1 MMKQILPSA
10 CKSLVTGF
18 IFILFSCNH
27 IPTEADA
34 VKKNQEGV
42 TYMNEGKYTQALT
55 AFKEAIK
62 NPKLSTIS
70 KGTIYRNMALAF
82 HELLKIDS
90 SIHYSTLAAK
100 CYRKNS
106 YDYLVNMAS
115 VDLLT
120 GKTSAALSR
129 LLKAAAMNPD
139 DMAVNNTLGLIYLGD
154 YDDDYADPEKALQYN
169 KKAFEAANN
178 RITEDILGRNYYDL
192 GNYELAEMHYEKIHD
207 QYPDVLT
214 YKLNIGM
221 IKFKLKKMLEADL
234 MFSKV
239 IAEDSSY
246 KETIEIFKENNR

>member
-1 MMKQILPSA
+1 MKQVFTSIYKLLIA
-10 CKSLVTGF
+10 GF
-18 IFILFSCNH
+18 VFIPFSCNH

-42 TYMNEGKYTQALT
+42 NYMNEGKCELALT

-62 NPKLSTIS
+62 NPKLSTLS

-106 YDYLVNMAS
+106 YDYLVNMAN

-120 GKTSAALSR
+120 GKTKTALSK
-129 LLKAAAMNPD
+129 LLKAASMNPD
-139 DMAVNNTLGLIYLGD
+139 DLSVNNTLGLIYLGD
-154 YDDDYADPEKALQYN
+154 YDIEFADPEKALQYN
-169 KKAFEAANN
+169 KKAFEAGNN
-178 RITEDILGRNYYDL
+178 RVTEDILGRNYYDL
-192 GNYELAEMHYEKIHD
+192 GNYELAEMHYEKIYN
-207 QYPDVLT
+207 QYPDILT

-221 IKFKLKKMLEADL
+221 IKFKLKKTLEAEL
-234 MFSKV
+234 MFNKV
-239 IAEDSSY
+239 IAQDSSY
-246 KETIEIFKENNR
+246 RETIENFKENNR